1 MCLIPVGGSLLIG
14 LIIIVI
20 IIIYVFIYLFLLILI
35 VLLLLLLLLLLLF
48 LLLLLL
54 LELFIGKDFLAK
66 VQLHK
71 VSKNNI
77 TSNSGALPQNDKIK
91 KYYTSS

>member
-35 VLLLLLLLLLLLF
+35 VLLLLLLLLL
-48 LLLLLL
+48 
-54 LELFIGKDFLAK
+54 ELFIGKDFLAK
-66 VQLHK
+66 GQLHK

-77 TSNSGALPQNDKIK
+77 TSNSGAVPQNDKITN
-91 KYYTSS
+91 YYTSS

>member
-35 VLLLLLLLLLLLF
+35 VLLLLLLLF
-48 LLLLLL
+48 LLLLL

-66 VQLHK
+66 GQLHK
-71 VSKNNI
+71 VSKNNF
-77 TSNSGALPQNDKIK
+77 TSNSGALPRNDKIIN
-91 KYYTSS
+91 YYTSS

>member
-35 VLLLLLLLLLLLF
+35 VLLLLLLLLLLL
-48 LLLLLL
+48 
-54 LELFIGKDFLAK
+54 ELFIGKDFLAK
-66 VQLHK
+66 GQLHK
-71 VSKNNI
+71 VSKNNF
-77 TSNSGALPQNDKIK
+77 TSNSGALPQNDKITN
-91 KYYTSS
+91 YYTSS

>member
-35 VLLLLLLLLLLLF
+35 VLLLLLLLLF
-48 LLLLLL
+48 LLLLL

-66 VQLHK
+66 GQLHK
-71 VSKNNI
+71 VSKNNF
-77 TSNSGALPQNDKIK
+77 TSNSGAVPQNDKITN
-91 KYYTSS
+91 YYTSS